1 MNALGDLTTEVRF
14 RERMRG
20 YDYNEVDEY
29 VKAVAQA
36 AAQAMER
43 MAELEERLRRLEGGD
58 PRKDDTS
65 ETREAIVRTLV
76 LAQRTADTAVAEA
89 RAEAQA
95 MTDAAQERAT
105 KTVAEAE
112 AEAAARLQ
120 SADEKAAQ
128 VLAEGEENCQLIIA
142 ETKRTAA
149 IEIAAERERWLEELR
164 GLQEVKADLE
174 AASAR
179 IRVRLEDEQAQLHR
193 LVASL
198 QVFVDEIAPH
208 PADRQSDQQSTS
220 SPAPAA
226 PADFT
231 QEPEAS
237 AASDPVSEL
246 VVSGSEPVAG
256 PEAGVA
262 GPDAELVVSAS
273 DGSESDGP
281 ESEGPEPVSAAAG
294 PAVDDCEHSDAPGAT
309 SPAAEAEPSGPSS
322 DSGLTETSVNG
333 LHLPAVGHRGDSG
346 ETASEEAELHEGF
359 LDDLAAASQDAADD
373 PAAEPVPETPMVRWL
388 DNGDPEARPD
398 AAFVAAATQSWPV
411 VGDESPGLF
420 DADADAGEDEE
431 FIEQLRRVV
440 SSDAPLPDSEAAMSA
455 FFDHDDGAVH
465 GGGRGRSGSLRK
477 LAEPPADGFGT
488 GALRAVSGP
497 EHLSWP

>member
-1 MNALGDLTTEVRF
+1 MSALGDLTTEVRF

-36 AAQAMER
+36 AAQARER
-43 MAELEERLRRLEGGD
+43 IAELEQRLSRLESGD
-58 PRKDDTS
+58 PRHDDTS

-76 LAQRTADTAVAEA
+76 LAQRTADTTVAEA

-105 KTVAEAE
+105 KTVSEAE

-120 SADEKAAQ
+120 SAEEKAAQ

-174 AASAR
+174 ATSAR
-179 IRVRLEDEQAQLHR
+179 IRVRLEDEQAQLHQ

-198 QVFVDEIAPH
+198 KVFVDEISPD
-208 PADRQSDQQSTS
+208 PADRRPDQQSTS
-220 SPAPAA
+220 GAVPGA

-231 QEPEAS
+231 QKPEA
-237 AASDPVSEL
+237 AANSDPASEMVVSE
-246 VVSGSEPVAG
+246 SELVAG
-256 PEAGVA
+256 PEAVLA
-262 GPDAELVVSAS
+262 VSES
-273 DGSESDGP
+273 HGSESDGP
-281 ESEGPEPVSAAAG
+281 ESDGPESDSAAAG
-294 PAVDDCEHSDAPGAT
+294 LAVVDYEHADAADA
-309 SPAAEAEPSGPSS
+309 AAEAEPSGTSS
-322 DSGLTETSVNG
+322 DSGLTETDVNG
-333 LHLPAVGHRGDSG
+333 SHLRAVGHQGDAG
-346 ETASEEAELHEGF
+346 EAASEEADLHEGF
-359 LDDLAAASQDAADD
+359 LEDLAAASEDPADD
-373 PAAEPVPETPMVRWL
+373 TAAEPVPETPMVRWL
-388 DNGDPEARPD
+388 DSGDPEARPD

-411 VGDESPGLF
+411 VGGESPGLF

-465 GGGRGRSGSLRK
+465 GGGRGRSGSLRH
-477 LAEPPADGFGT
+477 LAEPPADCFGT
-488 GALRAVSGP
+488 RALRPASGL